1 MATPSPQTNEIL
13 EQLAGMPGADIP
25 EGLADL
31 LRRRLEG
38 SAQSLAEFEG
48 KALGRGES
56 FREAAQQRIAEVR
69 QSFQEYQHC
78 LEELTRACTAG
89 DRAELAR
96 LRSHLESTTQSLFQ
110 RLDAYASYYFSWGEQ
125 QSPLVNMIR
134 HAVESYSRGPCSRR
148 RPREFYRR
156 CSNICSPPTNQLLR
170 ASKQAK
176 VDRSPKVGSDVLRNE
191 FAP

>member
-134 HAVESYSRGPCSRR
+134 HAVESYSRGALQSTQAQRILQEMQQHLQPPNKST
-148 RPREFYRR
+148 
-156 CSNICSPPTNQLLR
+156 SPGE
-170 ASKQAK
+170 QAGEG
-176 VDRSPKVGSDVLRNE
+176 R
-191 FAP
+191 